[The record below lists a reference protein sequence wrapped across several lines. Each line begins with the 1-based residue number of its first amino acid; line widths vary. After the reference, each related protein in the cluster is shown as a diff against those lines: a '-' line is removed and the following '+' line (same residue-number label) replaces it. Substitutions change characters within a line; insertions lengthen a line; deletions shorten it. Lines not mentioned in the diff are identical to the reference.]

1 MAKRR
6 SILIGTALV
15 AGAALWYLFRPDAL
29 VISKTVS
36 ESFPVAEASAP
47 AMAESPGMAHSSM
60 SQESGMSHESA
71 MSQGSAMTA
80 NGSADPVKLASGQFH
95 TNAHETKGI
104 ATIYRLEDGR
114 LVLRLTEF
122 VTSNGPDV
130 RVYLVAAVDVQKE
143 GAAKR
148 AGIVDL
154 GPLKG
159 NIGDQNYDVPV
170 GVDLAK
176 YRAVSIWCRR
186 FSVNFGAAPL
196 TAAM

>member
-1 MAKRR
+1 
-6 SILIGTALV
+6 
-15 AGAALWYLFRPDAL
+15 
-29 VISKTVS
+29 
-36 ESFPVAEASAP
+36 
-47 AMAESPGMAHSSM
+47 
-60 SQESGMSHESA
+60 
-71 MSQGSAMTA
+71 
-80 NGSADPVKLASGQFH
+80 
-95 TNAHETKGI
+95 
-104 ATIYRLEDGR
+104 
-114 LVLRLTEF
+114 
-122 VTSNGPDV
+122 
-130 RVYLVAAVDVQKE
+130 VYLVAAVDVQKE

-159 NIGDQNYDVPV
+159 NVGDQNYDVPV